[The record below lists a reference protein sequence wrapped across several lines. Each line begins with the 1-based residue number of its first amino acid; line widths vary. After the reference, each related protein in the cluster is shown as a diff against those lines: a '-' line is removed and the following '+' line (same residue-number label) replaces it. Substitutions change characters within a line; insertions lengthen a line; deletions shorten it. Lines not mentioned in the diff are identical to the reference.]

1 MSAQR
6 IVVVGAGGAGI
17 PLAARLARA
26 GREVVL
32 VEAGQGA
39 ADAEARA
46 TAFGPA
52 WTVRGGVPGSAHV
65 WEYDALLQEGRPWR
79 VARGRA
85 FGGSTAV
92 NGAYF
97 QRPHPADFARWEAVA
112 GAEWSYAACLPALRR
127 LERDLDFGDAP
138 VHGADGPV
146 PVQRVGADDPLTRG
160 FLAAAVD
167 LGAVAEADKNGGGP
181 SGAGLLPRNAVGAER
196 WDTGLA
202 YLPLLA
208 GVEVLTD
215 AEAVRVVVRGDR
227 AVGVELIQAG
237 TTRTIGAGEVVLC
250 AGAVE
255 TPRLL
260 RASGVGG
267 PVGEGLS
274 DHPAVSIAW
283 RPRPGVVTTIR
294 DAAWTAAWN
303 PPAGEVA
310 ERALEY
316 LFAVRSGASIVGG
329 DPDAAGAIELRIT
342 LAEPVSRGRVA
353 ARGEPVAIRYGHLAE
368 PADRQALRDG
378 VRTGIRLLR
387 SSALAW
393 AVDADDA
400 EQIEALDDAAL
411 DGWIVAGLGTA
422 LHASGTAAMGDP
434 ALGAEGVTDA
444 HGRVRG
450 IRGLRVADTSLLPS
464 VPSRGTALVA
474 VMIGERIA
482 ELMLGE

>member
-1 MSAQR
+1 MTVQR

-39 ADAEARA
+39 ADGEARA
-46 TAFGPA
+46 AAFGPA
-52 WTVRGGVPGSAHV
+52 WTVRGGVPGSVHV

-112 GAEWSYAACLPALRR
+112 GPEWSYAACLPALRR

-146 PVQRVGADDPLTRG
+146 PVQRVGADDPLTGG

-227 AVGVELIQAG
+227 AVGVELDREGRPSIVA
-237 TTRTIGAGEVVLC
+237 ADEVVLC

-260 RASGVGG
+260 LASGVGG

-283 RPRPGVVTTIR
+283 RPRPGVATTIR

-303 PPAGEVA
+303 TPPGSIADAG
-310 ERALEY
+310 LEY
-316 LFAVRSGASIVGG
+316 LFAVMPGAAIVGG
-329 DPDAAGAIELRIT
+329 DREAAGAIELRMT
-342 LAEPVSRGRVA
+342 LAAPVSRGHVA
-353 ARGEPVAIRYGHLAE
+353 ARGEPYALHYGHLAAE
-368 PADRQALRDG
+368 PDRRAMREA
-378 VRTGIRLLR
+378 VRGGIRLLR
-387 SSALAW
+387 SPGLEW
-393 AVDADDA
+393 AVDASDA
-400 EQIEALDDAAL
+400 DGIAALDDTTL
-411 DGWIVAGLGTA
+411 DRWVAERLGTA
-422 LHASGTAAMGDP
+422 LHASGTARMGS
-434 ALGAEGVTDA
+434 EGVPAVTDP

-450 IRGLRVADTSLLPS
+450 IRGLRVADTSLLPV
-464 VPSRGTALVA
+464 VPSRGTALAA
-474 VMIGERIA
+474 VMVGERVA
-482 ELMLGE
+482 ELMLAE